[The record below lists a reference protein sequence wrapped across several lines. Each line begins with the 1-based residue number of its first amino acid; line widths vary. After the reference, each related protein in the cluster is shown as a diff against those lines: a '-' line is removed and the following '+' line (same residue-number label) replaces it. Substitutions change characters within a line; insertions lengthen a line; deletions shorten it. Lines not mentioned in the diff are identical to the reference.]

1 VIIAVVMAIVDCHI
15 GLIVGKWLLSVGMG
29 DDSFRF
35 DSFIRIDRSVVAGV
49 RVWSLFILFF
59 GELGV
64 RILLFFIFLFWESG
78 ARNTSRSTS
87 FWVLFTKNKPPSA
100 ISVVI
105 SGDIWV
111 GYM

>member
-1 VIIAVVMAIVDCHI
+1 MIIAVVMAIVDCHI

-59 GELGV
+59 GD
-64 RILLFFIFLFWESG
+64 FWKFHPE
-78 ARNTSRSTS
+78 TPE
-87 FWVLFTKNKPPSA
+87 KNPKYNFCVFYSP
-100 ISVVI
+100 
-105 SGDIWV
+105 
-111 GYM
+111 